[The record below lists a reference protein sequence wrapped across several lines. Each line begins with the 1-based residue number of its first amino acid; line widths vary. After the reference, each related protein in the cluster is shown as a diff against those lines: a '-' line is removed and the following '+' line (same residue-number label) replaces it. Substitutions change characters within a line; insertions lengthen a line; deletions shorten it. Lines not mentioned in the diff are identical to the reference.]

1 MPNLGYLLQTA
12 GIFLISRFKSSLLCL
27 ILHQRFN
34 MAHFHSLTVQKIKPL
49 TPNSVAIT
57 FAIPKELIQTF
68 AFTAGQYIT
77 IKKEIKGKELRRA
90 YSISSSPKCEGI
102 TIGVK
107 KVDKGGFSDFAHNKL
122 KVGDVLEVMP
132 PEGRFIFKPSP
143 NPKSIVA
150 FAAGS
155 GITPIMSIA
164 KTVLESNSKNNF
176 VLVYGNKSYKET
188 MFYTDLVKLQLEY
201 TNRFHIYF
209 ILSQTQED
217 ESIFGRIE
225 ASTVNYVLKNKHKNL
240 EFNDYYLC
248 GPEAMIQLVTEN
260 LKDKGISE
268 DKIHFELF
276 TSTEIKDELPEKPE
290 GKTQLTVIVD
300 DEEFS
305 LSMDKGTLVLDAVLK
320 ENIDAPY
327 SCQGGVCSSCIAR
340 IKKGKADMVKNQILT
355 DGEIAE
361 GLILTCQAHPTTPT
375 LTVDYDDV

>member
-1 MPNLGYLLQTA
+1 
-12 GIFLISRFKSSLLCL
+12 
-27 ILHQRFN
+27 
-34 MAHFHSLTVQKIKPL
+34 MAHFHSLTVQKIKQL
-49 TPNSVAIT
+49 TPSSVAIT
-57 FAIPKELIQTF
+57 FAIPKELILTY

-90 YSISSSPKCEGI
+90 YSISSSPKSGAI

-107 KVDKGGFSDFAHNKL
+107 KVDKGGFSDFAHSKL
-122 KVGDVLEVMP
+122 KPGDVLEVMP
-132 PEGRFIFKPSP
+132 PEGRFVFRPSDS
-143 NPKSIVA
+143 PKNIAA

-164 KTVLESNSKNNF
+164 KTVLESNPKNTF
-176 VLVYGNKSYKET
+176 VLTFGNKSYKET
-188 MFYTDLVKLQLEY
+188 MFYTDLVKLQLDY
-201 TNRFHIYF
+201 PKRFFIYF

-217 ESIFGRIE
+217 ESLFGRIDT
-225 ASTVNYVLKNKHKNL
+225 STVNYVLNNKHKNV
-240 EFNDYYLC
+240 EFNDFYLC
-248 GPEAMIQLVTEN
+248 GPEAMIHLVKDQLKEN
-260 LKDKGISE
+260 EISE

-276 TSTEIKDELPEKPE
+276 TETEIKDELPEKPE
-290 GKTQLTVIVD
+290 GKTQLTVMLD

-305 LSMDKGTLVLDAVLK
+305 FAMDKGSVVLDAVLK

-340 IKKGKADMVKNQILT
+340 IKEGKAEMVKNQILT
-355 DGEIAE
+355 DSEIAE